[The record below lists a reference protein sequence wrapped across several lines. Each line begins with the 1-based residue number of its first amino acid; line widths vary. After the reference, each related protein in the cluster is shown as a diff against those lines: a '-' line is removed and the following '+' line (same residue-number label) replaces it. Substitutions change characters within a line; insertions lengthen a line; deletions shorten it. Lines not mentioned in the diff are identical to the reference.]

1 METYKKNIRLR
12 KHSGLDKAKVYCAQL
27 VNGHQE
33 SAYET
38 AQNDAVFTHLSFIS
52 HHQIPFLKGKLNGF
66 SYNSGYAVDCGQSE
80 LLLLENNVPIKGL
93 WYSSSGMVSALQ

>member
-1 METYKKNIRLR
+1 M
-12 KHSGLDKAKVYCAQL
+12 YCAQL
-27 VNGHQE
+27 VNRHQE
-33 SAYET
+33 SAYGT
-38 AQNDAVFTHLSFIS
+38 VQNNAVFTLSEFYFS
-52 HHQIPFLKGKLNGF
+52 HQIPFLKGKLNRY